1 MMNYLLSFLQLVLN
15 LNTRPFVIK
24 CAKLSGKTPIM
35 KTKSEDMNNIFYDE
49 MTKGLRHETLYCK
62 FNDYLIFTF
71 EEPYIQSRTF

>member
-1 MMNYLLSFLQLVLN
+1 MMNYLLSFLQLVLI

-24 CAKLSGKTPIM
+24 CAEQ
-35 KTKSEDMNNIFYDE
+35 TKREDMRYIFYDE
-49 MTKGLRHETLYCK
+49 MTKAFRHEKITLYCK